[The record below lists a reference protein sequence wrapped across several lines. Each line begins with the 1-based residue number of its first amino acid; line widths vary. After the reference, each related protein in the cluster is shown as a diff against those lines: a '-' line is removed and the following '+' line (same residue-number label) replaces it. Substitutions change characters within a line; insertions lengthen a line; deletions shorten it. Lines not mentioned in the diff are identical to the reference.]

1 MIDRIRIYREID
13 LDTSKFSEKFKY
25 EYIKVEPK
33 IDIETGKILRE
44 GYTIDR
50 YIYKHN
56 ALAIIY
62 SMKTG
67 RLYVLGRL
75 PNISTAKD
83 LVHNLDDFIVGVP
96 KLDRLNIKSVER
108 TANELCAEAVYN
120 VDDELEF
127 QDQFE
132 EEVEEEYVYEDLNS
146 IIKKVND
153 KIHGLT
159 GVRGLNII
167 DFSIASIEVSFN
179 IFNVENV
186 DRYIELFNL
195 IFKDKND
202 KRYKNYALENNK
214 ELYSSFYVKSNL
226 NYKNNTNNSYTIN
239 FYNKLNQLEYLNK
252 KTKNNS
258 KVIKVTNRD
267 KRLAEN
273 VLRLEVKLGY
283 ESLKKTS
290 KKFKEF
296 LDIDFCEKII
306 IDKYKYFISKDDELL
321 DFYSYKKAKDIII
334 NTDDLDKLEKKNL
347 LNYMEKKF
355 KCNKNFSYQTERKYK
370 KILGQLG
377 IHYHFIPTRWDIEH
391 LKNPI
396 SMLTEKI
403 ENIKKI
409 SVNRWKLEVDK
420 INTYQKQKDI
430 KNAIEEELPF

>member
-62 SMKTG
+62 SMTTG

-239 FYNKLNQLEYLNK
+239 FYNKLNQLEYLDK

-267 KRLAEN
+267 KRLAED

-296 LDIDFCEKII
+296 LDINFCEKII
-306 IDKYKYFISKDDELL
+306 TEKYKYFISKDDELL

-334 NTDDLDKLEKKNL
+334 NTDDLDGLDKKNL
-347 LNYMEKKF
+347 LNYIEKKF

-370 KILGQLG
+370 KMLGKLG
-377 IHYHFIPTRWDIEH
+377 LHYHFIPTRWGIDYLES
-391 LKNPI
+391 PI
-396 SMLTEKI
+396 SMLHKKV
-403 ENIKKI
+403 ENIKKK
-409 SVNRWKLEVDK
+409 SGERWKLEIDK

>member
-62 SMKTG
+62 SMTTG

-127 QDQFE
+127 QDQFK
-132 EEVEEEYVYEDLNS
+132 EVEEEYVYEDLNS

-179 IFNVENV
+179 IFNVEDV

-214 ELYSSFYVKSNL
+214 ELYSFIVRF
-226 NYKNNTNNSYTIN
+226 NYSIAHC
-239 FYNKLNQLEYLNK
+239 
-252 KTKNNS
+252 
-258 KVIKVTNRD
+258 KV
-267 KRLAEN
+267 
-273 VLRLEVKLGY
+273 
-283 ESLKKTS
+283 
-290 KKFKEF
+290 
-296 LDIDFCEKII
+296 
-306 IDKYKYFISKDDELL
+306 
-321 DFYSYKKAKDIII
+321 
-334 NTDDLDKLEKKNL
+334 
-347 LNYMEKKF
+347 
-355 KCNKNFSYQTERKYK
+355 
-370 KILGQLG
+370 
-377 IHYHFIPTRWDIEH
+377 
-391 LKNPI
+391 
-396 SMLTEKI
+396 
-403 ENIKKI
+403 
-409 SVNRWKLEVDK
+409 
-420 INTYQKQKDI
+420 
-430 KNAIEEELPF
+430 